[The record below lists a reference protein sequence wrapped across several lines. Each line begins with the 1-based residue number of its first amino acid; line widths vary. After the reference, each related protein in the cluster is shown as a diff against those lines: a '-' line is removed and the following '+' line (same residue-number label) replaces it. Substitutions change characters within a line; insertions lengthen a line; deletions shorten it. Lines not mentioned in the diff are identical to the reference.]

1 MYSKRCF
8 HKIHLLHVL
17 SARKASAKL
26 AFWTNIEMDLPP
38 LDQVPVE
45 IIPYLPFDQ
54 LDGEIFQKAH
64 VEGSGNGCSGLQSLP
79 GGGLYTRGGDS
90 ADPVSEPAQSLN

>member
-1 MYSKRCF
+1 M
-8 HKIHLLHVL
+8 IHLLHVL

-26 AFWTNIEMDLPP
+26 AFRTNIEMDLPP
-38 LDQVPVE
+38 LDQVPVVT
-45 IIPYLPFDQ
+45 IPYLPVDQ
-54 LDGEIFQKAH
+54 LDGKIFQKAH
-64 VEGSGNGCSGLQSLP
+64 VRGSGNGCSGLQSLP